1 MKLLF
6 YLERKRQTDR
16 KKEILILQREIKTK
30 NRQRN
35 DNQIYGKLYIEW
47 ERQTDRQKE
56 RQQMK
61 IQTIDRQMNENQ
73 TEEK

>member
-1 MKLLF
+1 M
-6 YLERKRQTDR
+6 KRQTDR

-30 NRQRN
+30 NRQRD